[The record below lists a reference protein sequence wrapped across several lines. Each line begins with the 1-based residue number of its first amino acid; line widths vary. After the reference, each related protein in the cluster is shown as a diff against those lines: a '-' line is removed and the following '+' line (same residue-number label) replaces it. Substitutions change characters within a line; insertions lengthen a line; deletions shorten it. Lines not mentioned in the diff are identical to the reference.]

1 MLVSQILMR
10 FKQPFMH
17 FVKALCMVTLSLS
30 LVITPQIALAANII
44 MHSGLRH
51 FEMDLGSALLLVDDI
66 DSSLQLTVTPEG
78 SLNVSHFNAKKIT
91 LRIKNSPDIAKKSP
105 TNTKST
111 LPNTFA
117 IPLAFALQKG
127 SVNQLIIERGENK
140 DILQNITFNLVANSK
155 TLALELAVAQS
166 PWGKL
171 NTALNIQNQKPFKV
185 VGNIEVDKTAASSS
199 NENGNVNTTS
209 MPYHLLAALSGSLQK
224 LHFESDHALLQDTT
238 KGDKSNPA
246 DAPLYIAPLNLA
258 QANPLQT
265 SLHASGNIGLEG
277 DFPLDLNVSIK
288 AFNAAYIHPQLAG
301 SLNLNVLATGQL
313 SPSSQLQVSVNSAES
328 TLRGRALDLNATLAL
343 LDNQISD
350 LNLNA
355 RFAEN
360 TFTATGGLSAEAGIA
375 WQANL
380 ADISVLGDGFSG
392 KFNAAGN
399 IQKAAEHLMFSY
411 NATAEQLKLPTTA
424 TSTVAL
430 NGLQAAGVFST
441 DETAPLT
448 AEISLTGLSQ
458 LDTKNTN
465 ETPKPIDAALKL
477 NGSLQTHFLNI
488 GIKNA
493 SSTEA
498 PIGLN
503 IDISGGLNAQGW
515 QGSIEKLTSLD
526 AKTIQL
532 QAPAPMQFNPQ
543 TGFMLKD
550 FLLKFNAGVFNI
562 AALEYN
568 ANALT
573 NTEANDY
580 LLKTTGQFTDIAVQ
594 DIQAYLFEAPERFSN
609 TLVLDGRWDIAVN
622 NVANANIAVWQT
634 KGDLGLKEDFS
645 LKDDSALKGEPD
657 TNLATNKQLGL
668 NSLKAELNIVNNK
681 LTANLDINSKQGTIN
696 GNLSTQ
702 LSQINNSI
710 GLARNA
716 PLAMNL
722 AADIKSLAF
731 LPLPESLEDADID
744 GKLQANITANGTLDS
759 PHLRGT
765 LNGNALKVA
774 IPSLGLALNDG
785 VLASSFTDESL
796 NLTTLTF
803 AGNTGTISATG
814 TAIFG
819 TVLNKQFAANS
830 TLAPK
835 LNLNL
840 QADNF
845 TALSRTDRYIVLSGK
860 GNALYENDL
869 LTLNGQFKVIKGLFE
884 LPKQDAPTLDNDVIV
899 IGQTKPMSKPLNMRI
914 GALTISFGEQP
925 TLPFVE
931 ANQFMVR
938 GSGLNGALSG
948 DITLSGSP
956 NEQLNATG
964 SLGIIGTYLAYGQLL
979 DIETGQINFSGPI
992 SNAGLNIIA
1001 MRNLQPTKAGVKIS
1015 GTVLKP
1021 VVKLVSD
1028 PEVSESDKL
1037 SLLVIGQPMSAA
1049 GDSELAL
1056 LSVAAGALLSQ
1067 GDSVPLQTRIANTAG
1082 LDSVN
1087 VTGSDA
1093 STYSLSLGKR
1103 ITNNVYLGYEK
1114 SLFGLLN
1121 VAKLTYKLTKRIS
1134 VETRAGSESA
1144 VDLLYSFDFD

>member
-1 MLVSQILMR
+1 MR
-10 FKQPFMH
+10 FKQPFRH
-17 FVKALCMVTLSLS
+17 LVKALCMVTLSLS

-66 DSSLQLTVTPEG
+66 DSSLQLTVTSEG

-127 SVNQLIIERGENK
+127 SVNQLIIERGETK

-199 NENGNVNTTS
+199 NENGNVNATS
-209 MPYHLLAALSGSLQK
+209 MPYHLRAALSGSLQK

-238 KGDKSNPA
+238 KGDKTNPA

-277 DFPLDLNVSIK
+277 DFPLDLQVSIK

-343 LDNQISD
+343 VNNQISE

-360 TFTATGGLSAEAGIA
+360 TFTATGGLSAEMGIT

-399 IQKAAEHLMFSY
+399 IQKAAEHLIFSY
-411 NATAEQLKLPTTA
+411 NATAEQLKLPD
-424 TSTVAL
+424 AL
-430 NGLQAAGVFST
+430 ALDGLQAAGVFST

-448 AEISLTGLSQ
+448 ADISLTGLSQ

-465 ETPKPIDAALKL
+465 ETAKPIDAALKL

-532 QAPAPMQFNPQ
+532 QAPAPVQFNPQ

-550 FLLKFNAGVFNI
+550 FLLKFNAGLFNI
-562 AALEYN
+562 VSLEYN
-568 ANALT
+568 ANAQK
-573 NTEANDY
+573 NAEQNDY

-594 DIQAYLFEAPERFSN
+594 DIQTYLFEAPERFSN
-609 TLVLDGRWDIAVN
+609 TLMMDGRWDIAVN

-634 KGDLGLKEDFS
+634 KGDLGLKDDFS
-645 LKDDSALKGEPD
+645 LKDDSALKSEPD

-696 GNLSTQ
+696 GNLDTQ

-722 AADIKSLAF
+722 NADIKSLAF
-731 LPLPESLEDADID
+731 LPLPESLADADID

-759 PHLRGT
+759 PHLTGT

-774 IPSLGLALNDG
+774 IPSLGLALNNG
-785 VLASSFTDESL
+785 VLSSNFTDESL
-796 NLTTLTF
+796 NLTALNF

-819 TVLNKQFAANS
+819 NTFAANS

-899 IGQTKPMSKPLNMRI
+899 IGQTKPISKPLNMRI

-925 TLPFVE
+925 ALPFVE

-1144 VDLLYSFDFD
+1144 IDLLYSFDFD